1 MFKPPV
7 ERASVLT
14 NDTNGPSEH
23 ADVDNESAN
32 RLSSCAVRVAR
43 RTRVRRGVTTR
54 CSRGLRR
61 VDSKQ
66 RFGLK
71 KEVAMRACVTTT
83 TEMNS
88 AMNQINALVVVMRG
102 SRP

>member
-32 RLSSCAVRVAR
+32 RLSSYAVQVAR
-43 RTRVRRGVTTR
+43 CTRVRRGVTTR
-54 CSRGLRR
+54 RSSWAETHGFQAK
-61 VDSKQ
+61 VWI
-66 RFGLK
+66 K

-88 AMNQINALVVVMRG
+88 AMYQINALVVVMRG